1 MKLKAWISKSIVL
14 AMVLA
19 LMVPMPVAAKSSKSG
34 GKLVKSVTVYSYNTN
49 KGNWSLDSRTSYTY
63 DKKKNPKEIKET
75 SFYSEFLGIPTD
87 ASSEILT
94 AKYKYKGKTPKSMKL
109 VNEAGRV
116 KASYAYKGG
125 KAVSGSF
132 EYSASTDDNN
142 KVSMQTGTFSAS
154 FAKNGLATG
163 YYGTDVE
170 QNDNQADSWV
180 RNETFTNTQKKGVP
194 SLIITNS
201 AYASSADPNA
211 STYASYS
218 KFNKNGLGIECGS
231 VDLKTGAPKAEFVTQ
246 YTMKKGVVKQ
256 AVVYRIG
263 ENGAPTPVSMY
274 KFSYTKTKI
283 SKSRY
288 LSMINSLVR
297 NCHDAYFSW
306 Y

>member
-34 GKLVKSVTVYSYNTN
+34 GKLVKSVTEYTYNTD
-49 KGNWSLDSRTSYTY
+49 KGNWSLNSRTSYTY

-75 SFYSEFLGIPTD
+75 YFYNEFLGIPTD

-132 EYSASTDDNN
+132 EYNASTDENN
-142 KVSMQTGTFSAS
+142 KVHMSTGTFSAS

-163 YYGTDVE
+163 FYGTDVE
-170 QNDNQADSWV
+170 QNDNQATSYV
-180 RNETFTNTQKKGVP
+180 RNMTFTNTQKKGIP
-194 SLIITNS
+194 SLIISNV
-201 AYASSADPNA
+201 AYADSDDPLA
-211 STYASYS
+211 TSGAAYS
-218 KFNKNGLGIECGS
+218 KFDKKGLGIECGN
-231 VDLKTGAPKAEFVTQ
+231 VDLKTGAPKAEYVAQ
-246 YTMKKGVVKQ
+246 YTVKKGVVKQ
-256 AVVYRIG
+256 AVVYHIG
-263 ENGAPTPVSMY
+263 ENGAPTPVKMY

-288 LSMINSLVR
+288 LSMINDIVD
-297 NCHDAYFSW
+297 CHYSHFSW